1 MLHALLAQLA
11 DAHPPMLCRR
21 FANVKSQCGL
31 TPLHFA
37 AAGGHL
43 QAVQSLLQ
51 FGACASAQV
60 EWGETYCMWPVGTT
74 PLHIAAAKGHLN
86 ISKLMLQAQ
95 VRAVAGAAVLLHN
108 VL

>member
-1 MLHALLAQLA
+1 MPTDRL
-11 DAHPPMLCRR
+11 R
-21 FANVKSQCGL
+21 FVEFGS
-31 TPLHFA
+31 
-37 AAGGHL
+37 
-43 QAVQSLLQ
+43 VQSRWRS
-51 FGACASAQV
+51 ACASAQV
-60 EWGETYCMWPVGTT
+60 EGGETYCMWPVGTT